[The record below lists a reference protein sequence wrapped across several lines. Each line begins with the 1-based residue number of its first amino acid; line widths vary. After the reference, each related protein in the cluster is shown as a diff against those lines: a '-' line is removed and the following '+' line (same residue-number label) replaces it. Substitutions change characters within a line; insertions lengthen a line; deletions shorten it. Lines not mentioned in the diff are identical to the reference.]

1 MLPVFSFHTLGPTT
15 PRAIELHRE
24 RKTRNFPN
32 GSHSLRSQFNSRRS
46 LQKPLVDAACVQTK
60 MCGKNSWVMCLT
72 TFSPSSSSC
81 GGKKVPTNICPVSQR
96 SRLGTRRS
104 TVVVIRR
111 RVKNSKHMTRLAGT
125 FSSCGLFFSGKRDW
139 GGSYPF
145 ARSLPGVACS
155 ILLLPLPWECQ
166 PASQW
171 KAHWT
176 CGTDEDALAG
186 KW

>member
-32 GSHSLRSQFNSRRS
+32 GSHSLRSQFNSGRS

-125 FSSCGLFFSGKRDW
+125 FSSCGFFSLEQGTGEDH
-139 GGSYPF
+139 
-145 ARSLPGVACS
+145 
-155 ILLLPLPWECQ
+155 ILLPEVCRAWRAASSTPSPLGM